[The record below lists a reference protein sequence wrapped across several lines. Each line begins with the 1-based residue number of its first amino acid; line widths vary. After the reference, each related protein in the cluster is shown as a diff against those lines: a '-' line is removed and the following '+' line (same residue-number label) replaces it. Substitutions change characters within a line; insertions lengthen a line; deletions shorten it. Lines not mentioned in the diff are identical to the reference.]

1 MKLRKPTELKGDL
14 VLLFL
19 TLLAIAVVMAL

>member
-1 MKLRKPTELKGDL
+1 MKLRKPTDLKEDL

-19 TLLAIAVVMAL
+19 TALAIAVVMAL

>member
-1 MKLRKPTELKGDL
+1 MKLRKPTELKENL